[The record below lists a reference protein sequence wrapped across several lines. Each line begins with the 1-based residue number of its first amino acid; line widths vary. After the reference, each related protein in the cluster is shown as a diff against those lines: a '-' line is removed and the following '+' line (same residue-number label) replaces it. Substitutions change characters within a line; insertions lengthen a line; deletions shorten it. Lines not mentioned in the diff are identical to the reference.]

1 MPISGCRPTVG
12 QTPQG
17 ERQSSVHFSSP
28 AGPQLSRSFHVQKSS
43 VSEPPGVPWSARHSR
58 INPAWVW
65 LPALILRPVIPSPT
79 VPFPILSQSTTPYSS
94 TAQAQTPTAL
104 SPYPA
109 FCSGSDLTH
118 VGCCAVSKLFSI
130 HNLLVQLLFQLF
142 AFRIAE
148 HV

>member
-1 MPISGCRPTVG
+1 VG

-43 VSEPPGVPWSARHSR
+43 VSEPPGVSWSARHSR

-79 VPFPILSQSTTPYSS
+79 VPSPIFSQSTTPYSS
-94 TAQAQTPTAL
+94 TAQAQTATAL
-104 SPYPA
+104 SPCPA
-109 FCSGSDLTH
+109 FCGGSDLTH
-118 VGCCAVSKLFSI
+118 VGCCPVSKLFLI
-130 HNLLVQLLFQLF
+130 RNLLVQLLFSSLP
-142 AFRIAE
+142 FRVQSMSKAAWPSL
-148 HV
+148 